1 MNNVLIEIGTAKAAQ
16 GEIGEGAIKITKL
29 AGGNT
34 LSIPLTIINGKN
46 PGPCFWINGGIHGDE
61 PEGAITCALLRDI
74 ITPEK
79 LSGSL
84 ILLPVMNI
92 PAMEAGQRGNP
103 LDTFSHD
110 MNRIYPG
117 KEDGYLTERIAYEHK
132 KWLIKTADIEIS
144 IHSGGSHSYLS
155 ETIFATKDDKAQ
167 ELARAMGEP
176 WDLTLYSNRP
186 SGSPMSVMSE
196 IGKPAITVELGG
208 RSATAPGAFHKVG
221 EILKDAAL
229 NIMKH
234 YKMIDGEPKYPVK
247 RYKGFQKALLAPNSG
262 IFLPE
267 PSMKFHKMMNKG
279 DLIARIID
287 YKGKELCT
295 LNAPEN
301 GMVFGLRA
309 MPNVTTGDWCC
320 FYAIIE
326 GTWDK

>member
-1 MNNVLIEIGTAKAAQ
+1 MNNQTIQVGTAKASQ
-16 GEIGEGAIKITKL
+16 GEIGEGAIEITKL
-29 AGGNT
+29 AGGTT
-34 LSIPLTIINGKN
+34 LSIPITIINGKN

-61 PEGAITCALLRDI
+61 PEGAITCTMVRKK
-74 ITPEK
+74 ITPDI

-84 ILLPVMNI
+84 ILLPVMNV

-117 KEDGYLTERIAYEHK
+117 KEDGYLSERIAHEHM
-132 KWLIKTADIEIS
+132 KWLVETADIEIS

-167 ELARAMGEP
+167 ELARAMGEK

-186 SGSPMSVMSE
+186 SGSPMSVMAE
-196 IGKPAITVELGG
+196 HGKPAITVELGG
-208 RSATAPGAFHKVG
+208 RSSTAPGAFHKVG
-221 EILKDAAL
+221 EILTEAAL

-234 YKMIDGEPKYPVK
+234 YKMIDGTAKYPSK
-247 RYKGFQKALLAPNSG
+247 RYKGFQKALLAPKSG

-267 PSMKFHKMMNKG
+267 PSIKFHNMMKKD
-279 DLIARIID
+279 DLIATIID
-287 YKGKELCT
+287 YKGNELCK
-295 LNAPEN
+295 LQAPED

-326 GTWDK
+326 GTWED